1 MGTSKALLDWHGAP
15 LAWRV
20 AGVLARV
27 ASPVVI
33 VAAPGQRLPDIP
45 GVEVV
50 ADRAEGRGPLE
61 AIASGLG
68 ALAGR
73 SHTAFVSAVDAPFLH
88 PDFVL
93 AVTAA
98 LGSDEIAVPDAYG
111 RRHPLAAAYR
121 TAALP
126 AIEELMAAGMRAP
139 AQLTGHLRARSIPER
154 ELVRPESLENVNT
167 PGEYRAALRRP
178 QPLVRVDGELVRA
191 SRLGAL
197 GLELAR
203 VALNGE
209 LRTAGQDVPLVDGD
223 VIETRGRA

>member
-1 MGTSKALLDWHGAP
+1 MGTPKALLDWHGTP
-15 LAWRV
+15 LVWRV
-20 AGVLARV
+20 TGVLARV

-45 GVEVV
+45 GVEVI

-61 AIASGLG
+61 AIATGLG

-98 LGSDEIAVPDAYG
+98 LGADEIAVPDAFG
-111 RRHPLAAAYR
+111 HRHPLAAAYR
-121 TAALP
+121 TGALP
-126 AIEELMAAGMRAP
+126 AIEELMAAGMSAP
-139 AQLTGHLRARSIPER
+139 AQLPDHLRARSIPER
-154 ELVRPESLENVNT
+154 ELVRPESLQNVNT

-178 QPLVRVDGELVRA
+178 QPLVQVDGEPVRA

-197 GLELAR
+197 GLGRSR
-203 VALNGE
+203 VVLNGVA
-209 LRTAGQDVPLVDGD
+209 RTAGRDAPLVDGD
-223 VIETRGRA
+223 VIETRERA